1 MFNKKYSTGITIG
14 ICGLLV
20 VIISMAFILG
30 SGYSKNSTEVSQE
43 PEYMTK
49 LFDKNKVLQINIDI
63 DKKDFEDLKEN
74 AIDEEYYKA
83 NITING
89 QTYDNVGIRAKGN
102 SSLYQV
108 ATSDNTN
115 RYSFKI
121 KLDEYV
127 DNQNVY
133 GLSKFVLNNNIGDAT
148 SMKEYMSY
156 DLFNKMNVST
166 PGFAY
171 AYIKINNEDWGL
183 YLAVEPLEEEFLER
197 NYGSSDGNLYK
208 VETAQ
213 IDGNGFGE
221 IMQQGHQGSTQD
233 NNELSQSQ
241 QNEVNVNT
249 IFEAVGK
256 LNGNGGNL
264 VYKDDNISSYPS
276 IFDYTVLDKTGKS
289 DEKRLIKCIKNLNE
303 GVDLEKSID
312 VDEVLRYFAVNTF
325 LVNLDS
331 YSGNIKHNYYLY
343 EDSGMM
349 QIVPWDLNLSFG
361 AFFKLVDQMGG
372 IKEGI
377 SLNQKVIN
385 FPIDAPVTD
394 SMEGSPLIS
403 NLLAVDEYKER
414 YHKYLQQIRDE
425 YINSGYFC
433 EEINKVD
440 KLISSYIEKDPTAF
454 YTYDE
459 YKKSLPGLKQ
469 YGIDRVKS
477 IEEQIEGSQP
487 SENYGNEETTVDID
501 ALGGQTD
508 NIVNDEQQEN
518 MNNKMMEMMMKRK
531 NIIKVG
537 DSIIPVNILVLAVS
551 TLIMII
557 ALIFITKF
565 RRKRV
570 HC

>member
-1 MFNKKYSTGITIG
+1 M
-14 ICGLLV
+14 L
-20 VIISMAFILG
+20 
-30 SGYSKNSTEVSQE
+30 
-43 PEYMTK
+43 
-49 LFDKNKVLQINIDI
+49 
-63 DKKDFEDLKEN
+63 
-74 AIDEEYYKA
+74 
-83 NITING
+83 
-89 QTYDNVGIRAKGN
+89 
-102 SSLYQV
+102 SLYQV
-108 ATSDNTN
+108 AASDNTK

-213 IDGNGFGE
+213 MKENKFGE
-221 IMQQGHQGSTQD
+221 IMQQGNQD
-233 NNELSQSQ
+233 NSQD
-241 QNEVNVNT
+241 NDEVNVNT
-249 IFEAVGK
+249 VLEAVAK
-256 LNGNGGNL
+256 MNDNGGNL
-264 VYKDDNISSYPS
+264 VYKDNKISSYPS
-276 IFDYTVLDKTGKS
+276 IFDYTALDKTGKS
-289 DEKRLIKCIKNLNE
+289 DKKRLIKCIKDLNE
-303 GVDLEKSID
+303 GVDLERSID

-331 YSGNIKHNYYLY
+331 YAGNIKHNYYLY
-343 EDSGMM
+343 EDKGMM

-372 IKEGI
+372 TKDGI
-377 SLNQKVIN
+377 TLNQEVIN

-414 YHKYLQQIRDE
+414 YHKYLQQIREE

-459 YKKSLPGLKQ
+459 YKKSLPSLKQ

-487 SENYGNEETTVDID
+487 SEDYGNEETTVDID

-508 NIVNDEQQEN
+508 NIVNVEQQDN
-518 MNNKMMEMMMKRK
+518 MNNKMMEMMMQRK

-551 TLIMII
+551 ILIMII